1 MINGIPSG
9 SCICSVCFIEK
20 DNTEF
25 SFYRERKT
33 KDGFRLRVNTNCKT
47 CSKIRGKERLV
58 LKKITK
64 NSKPPE
70 FGNPCDCCGKPV
82 HRNWQLDHCHE
93 TGQFRG
99 WLCKTCNTGLGLLG
113 DNVGSV
119 RKALDYLLKSEN
131 KVI

>member
-1 MINGIPSG
+1 MTNGIPSG

-25 SFYRERKT
+25 SFYNQRKT
-33 KDGFRLRVNTNCKT
+33 KNGLRLRTNTNCKS
-47 CSKIRGKERLV
+47 CQKKIRKKNV
-58 LKKITK
+58 LNKK
-64 NSKPPE
+64 NFKPPE
-70 FGNPCDCCGKPV
+70 FGSPCDCCGKPV
-82 HRNWQLDHCHE
+82 NRNWQLDHCHE

-113 DNVGSV
+113 DNIESI

-131 KVI
+131 KII